1 MTRHTT
7 KRIISHIALAGGS
20 SLAVLAIFSG
30 MSSADPFF
38 RLSMATAYVS
48 LALLMA
54 TLMIGPLN
62 VVRGRANPVSISLRR
77 DVGIW
82 GGIAGLTHL
91 VVGLQVHLK
100 GNMRQYFL
108 FPPEWERAFP
118 LRFDTFGLTNWAGLL
133 SGLLLV
139 LLLCLSNDF
148 SLRRLGAVRWKSL
161 QRWNYA
167 MFVLLVLHGVI
178 YQFAI
183 ESRRWGWVAV
193 FGTFVVF
200 AVTAQVAG
208 WFRTVQGR
216 GRV

>member
-7 KRIISHIALAGGS
+7 KRIVGHVTLAGGS
-20 SLAVLAIFSG
+20 TLAVLAISSG
-30 MSSADPFF
+30 MISADPFF

-48 LALLMA
+48 LALLMV

-62 VVRGRANPVSISLRR
+62 VVRGRANPVSTSLRR
-77 DVGIW
+77 DMGIW
-82 GGIAGLTHL
+82 SGIVGLTHL

-118 LRFDTFGLTNWAGLL
+118 LRFDAFGLANWTGLL

-167 MFVLLVLHGVI
+167 MFVLLVIHGVI
-178 YQFAI
+178 YQFVL
-183 ESRRWGWVAV
+183 ESRPWGWVAV
-193 FGTFVVF
+193 FGTFVVS
-200 AVTAQVAG
+200 AATAQAVG
-208 WFRTVQGR
+208 FRTVR
-216 GRV
+216 GRSRM